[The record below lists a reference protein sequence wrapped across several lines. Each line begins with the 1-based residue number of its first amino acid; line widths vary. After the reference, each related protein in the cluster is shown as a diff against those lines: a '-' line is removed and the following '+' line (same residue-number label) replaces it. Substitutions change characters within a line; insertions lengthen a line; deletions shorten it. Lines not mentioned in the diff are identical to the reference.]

1 MVRRTFYGGGAA
13 VMVQEGEECGRC
25 GEFGSRG
32 EIKKYISSPL
42 RLQDD
47 PFYYG

>member
-1 MVRRTFYGGGAA
+1 MKRTTNSNGTVRGGVWG
-13 VMVQEGEECGRC
+13 VGVWEVWEQ
-25 GEFGSRG
+25 GSRG

-47 PFYYG
+47 